1 MESMQRTVRDETDQV
16 TIPRV
21 VIAGTWSGCGKTTV
35 ASGLMAALTGKGR
48 IVQPFKVGPD
58 FIDPTHHTLTCG
70 RPSRNLDPFMMGKE
84 QVIETFTRASA
95 GADIAVIEGVMGI
108 YDGVDG
114 TSCASTA
121 HVAALLRAPVVLVI
135 DAKGMSSTVHALIN
149 GICTYDQTIRIAGV
163 IFNRI
168 GSPRHRQLIEKG
180 LNVPALG
187 WIPKQQDLMI
197 ESRHLGLSMAHE
209 SDRAASFGAIM
220 QEHCAL
226 DQVETVARSAG
237 SLEVTLQPAPLGQ
250 EEKAT
255 IGVAM
260 DPAFCFY
267 YQDNLDRLRA
277 AGARL
282 VFFSPMTDPLPEVDG
297 LYLGGGYP
305 ELHAGALETSPCR
318 DLVRSVA
325 MAGMPIY
332 AECGGLTYLT
342 ESLSAGDQCYRMAG
356 VLPATAAM
364 TSRIQGLG
372 YVQGTWQGGVGYAAQ
387 GTPVSGHEFH
397 YSRVVPGPDGRFAIT
412 LSRGKGIDQGKD
424 GLFEQETTGCYTH
437 AYFSRAFAE
446 GLVGAGAV
454 YRRL

>member
-1 MESMQRTVRDETDQV
+1 MVRDETAQV

-70 RPSRNLDPFMMGKE
+70 RPSRNLDPFMMGE
-84 QVIETFTRASA
+84 VQVIGTFTAASA

-114 TSCASTA
+114 TRCASTA
-121 HVAALLRAPVVLVI
+121 HVAALLGAPVVLVV

-149 GICTYDQTIRIAGV
+149 GICTYDRTIRIAGV

-180 LNVPALG
+180 LTVPALG
-187 WIPKQQDLMI
+187 WIPKEPNLMI

-209 SDRAASFGAIM
+209 SDRATSFGAIM

-237 SLEVTLQPAPLGQ
+237 PLEVTQQPVLAEQ
-250 EEKAT
+250 QEKAT

-282 VFFSPMTDPLPEVDG
+282 VFFSPMSDPLPAMDG

-305 ELHAGALETSPCR
+305 ELHAGALEACPCR
-318 DLVRSVA
+318 DQVRSAA

-342 ESLSAGDQCYRMAG
+342 ESLSTGEDHCYRMAD

-372 YVQGTWQGGVGYAAQ
+372 YVQGTWQDGPGYATR
-387 GTPVSGHEFH
+387 GTPVNGHEFH
-397 YSRVVPGPDGRFAIT
+397 YSQVVPDPDGRFAIT
-412 LSRGKGIDQGKD
+412 LSRGRGIDQGKD

-437 AYFSRAFAE
+437 AYFSRAFAQ
-446 GLVGAGAV
+446 GLVGAGV
-454 YRRL
+454 TYRHL